1 MKRFRKLIGS
11 ALWKLLLVV
20 LIVSSCQSQKKVMML
35 QDKASGAPKTSFVN
49 KKKTTYQVQSG
60 DHLYIRIYSTDPK
73 TSKFFQTD
81 LPTLMNP
88 TYLYLNSYMIDEE
101 GYINFSFVDRMF
113 VKGMT
118 LEEVKKKLQKTL
130 NEYFNETT
138 VIIKLVNFQISILG
152 EVSSPGNFNI
162 DKDQVNLFQAL
173 ALAGGPKEFGNINK
187 VALVRQTLNGSEI
200 YYFDLS
206 DKNILESDYFYLV
219 PNDIIYVE
227 PRKSKSYLVTSF
239 SYGSALGLLS
249 IAITIGY
256 LFTTIKR

>member
-1 MKRFRKLIGS
+1 MKRFYKLIS
-11 ALWKLLLVV
+11 SSIWQLLLIMF
-20 LIVSSCQSQKKVMML
+20 LLAGCQSQQKVMIL
-35 QDKASGAPKTSFVN
+35 QDKANGKAKTSFVN
-49 KKKTTYQVQSG
+49 KKKTTYQIQSG

-101 GYINFSFVDRMF
+101 GYINFSFIDRMF

-138 VIIKLVNFQISILG
+138 VIVKLVNFQISILG
-152 EVSSPGNFNI
+152 EVNSPGNFTI

-173 ALAGGPKEFGNINK
+173 AMAGGPKEFGNINK
-187 VALVRQTLNGSEI
+187 VAIIRQTLKGSDI
-200 YYFDLS
+200 FYLDLS
-206 DKNILESDYFYLV
+206 DKNVLESDYFYLV

-239 SYGSALGLLS
+239 PYTAVLS
-249 IAITIGY
+249 IVTLAVSMAVY
-256 LFTTIKR
+256 LKVIK